1 MKDFLDTGASVS
13 PSGAARAPPHVSSAP
28 IPTWSPPRV
37 RSAHFPPMRTR
48 LLAAVPALVVLAC
61 LAVPGCGKK
70 ATSSA
75 AAGAAASA
83 PLPAAS
89 EVVAQLKDVLAA
101 HRQIIVLFADEKK
114 QTEAQRAAA
123 DEVGQAIFHAN
134 REHVDK
140 LEAMFDATVA
150 AGDDP
155 TTTLGPV
162 LDYIESDASLFD
174 ADRLAFRD
182 LLPSLQA
189 AVAHNSTLGAIRLHK
204 RIGDDIDALDEI
216 QKNYDEEIRAIFSR
230 FEQRAIVQKRERW
243 DDYVRHLGTLY
254 TRDKILKDH
263 GYVLPAAPATSAAAA
278 PPSAPASKPL
288 AAGKPETGPEIFGT
302 GLPPKV
308 VALTFDDGP
317 HPVYTAEITAILKQ
331 YGAPGTFFEVG
342 NNLGTVAA
350 DGSTHLGKNAEIS
363 RQLLAE
369 GYIVGNHSM
378 THAQLSKKTGDALKI
393 EILDNDKLLKAID
406 PDRPPLFRFPYGAR
420 NAEGKEILA
429 KEHLTSVMWNV
440 DSMDWADPIPNS
452 IADRVMREID
462 RNGRGIVLFHDIHE
476 RTVKAL
482 PLVMSR
488 LVAEGY
494 QFAGWD
500 GKIFTVM
507 KPGETR
513 GFVDVPQD
521 AAGAAPAA
529 SAAASMAAVSDTT
542 TEGDSWAVVIGIDD
556 YAHWPR
562 LSHAARDA
570 DSVKGL
576 LTSKLGF
583 KPAHVISLQ
592 NSSATRSNVMAV
604 FNEQLPKAGLK
615 KTDNLFVFF
624 AGHGGTRHLSSGRDL
639 GYIIPAD
646 AATDDLAGDAIP
658 MTELQNISESLVA
671 RHVIFVMDACYSG
684 LGLVRG
690 GGASPRSGN
699 FLRDN
704 AHRVGRQML
713 TAGGADQMVADGGP
727 GGHSIFTWTLLQ
739 GLSGKADL
747 NGDNIITGTE
757 LAAYIAPAVASVS
770 AQTPAF
776 GSLPGSEGGEF
787 VFTLAASE
795 EYISDATPQLAV
807 DAIALNT
814 RLDKTT
820 AVVAASAATD
830 GVVVKDLQG
839 KDQKIA
845 APAAAPVSDKQQ
857 ARKLNDRGMQ
867 FFKEKNYA
875 AARELFLQSLKVQP
889 DFALAANNLG
899 FVYWKTNDDANAVK
913 YFEAALKID
922 PSRAVAYVNLGDA
935 LQRQG
940 RTDEARKAFETYLQL
955 APTGGLAQHAKD
967 AIAAH

>member
-1 MKDFLDTGASVS
+1 
-13 PSGAARAPPHVSSAP
+13 
-28 IPTWSPPRV
+28 
-37 RSAHFPPMRTR
+37 MRTR
-48 LLAAVPALVVLAC
+48 LLAAVPTLALLAC
-61 LAVPGCGKK
+61 LVLPGCGKK
-70 ATSSA
+70 TASTA
-75 AAGAAASA
+75 AAASAAASA
-83 PLPAAS
+83 PRPAAS
-89 EVVAQLKDVLAA
+89 DVVAQLKEVLAA

-114 QTEAQRAAA
+114 QTDVQRAAA

-140 LEAMFDATVA
+140 VEALFDATVA

-155 TTTLGPV
+155 TPTLGPV
-162 LDYIESDASLFD
+162 LDYVESDASLFD

-182 LLPSLQA
+182 LLASLQTD
-189 AVAHNSTLGAIRLHK
+189 VARNSTLGAIRLHK

-243 DDYVRHLGTLY
+243 DDYVKHLGTLY
-254 TRDKILKDH
+254 TRDQILKAH
-263 GYVLPAAPATSAAAA
+263 GYVLPPTPAASAAASA
-278 PPSAPASKPL
+278 PPSKPL
-288 AAGKPETGPEIFGT
+288 SAGKPEVGEIFGT

-317 HPVYTAEITAILKQ
+317 HPIYTAEITAILKQ

-342 NNLGTVAA
+342 NNLGTIAS
-350 DGSTHLGKNAEIS
+350 DGSAHLGRNAEIS

-378 THAQLSKKTGDALKI
+378 THAQLSKKTGDALRD
-393 EILDNDKLLKAID
+393 EILNNDKLLKAID

-420 NAEGKEILA
+420 NAEGKALLA
-429 KEHLTSVMWNV
+429 QEHLQSVLWNV

-462 RNGRGIVLFHDIHE
+462 KNGRGIVLFHDIHE

-500 GKIFTVM
+500 GKVFTVM

-542 TEGDSWAVVIGIDD
+542 TEGDSWAVVIGVDD

-562 LSHAARDA
+562 LSHAVRDA
-570 DSVKGL
+570 DAIKTL
-576 LTSKLGF
+576 LTTRLGF
-583 KPAHVISLQ
+583 KPTHVISLQ
-592 NSSATRSNVMAV
+592 NQAATRTNVMAA
-604 FNEQLPKAGLK
+604 FNEQLPRSGLK

-639 GYIIPAD
+639 GYIIPVD

-658 MTELQNISESLVA
+658 MTELQNISEALVA

-690 GGASPRSGN
+690 GGRSGGGN

-787 VFTLAASE
+787 VFTLAASD

-814 RLDKTT
+814 KLDKTT
-820 AVVAASAATD
+820 AVVAASAAAD

-845 APAAAPVSDKQQ
+845 APTAAPVSDKQQ
-857 ARKLNDRGMQ
+857 ARLLNDRGMQ
-867 FFKEKNYA
+867 LFKEKNYA
-875 AARELFLQSLKVQP
+875 AARDLFVQSLKAQP

-922 PSRAVAYVNLGDA
+922 PSRAVAYANLGDA

-940 RTDEARKAFETYLQL
+940 KTEESRKAFETYLQL